1 MVSAVLFEPFPV
13 TDKIFFLWFK
23 SLLVLHKVLL
33 DFCLQK
39 SSISTSCYA
48 RSFVGYTQICLR
60 FPYLD
65 KYSSIN
71 YYLNK
76 QKTESYN
83 QSKGDS
89 SVLHW
94 ASCSAHKNHVIRQIS
109 ARIPRTRY
117 CFSINRPCKQVQCSL
132 ALERALWPLFF
143 IAYFLGRN

>member
-1 MVSAVLFEPFPV
+1 MIEKLNRSSRLVNFLVSAVLFEPFPV
-13 TDKIFFLWFK
+13 TEKIFFLRFK
-23 SLLVLHKVLL
+23 SLLVLHYLLL

-39 SSISTSCYA
+39 SLISTSYYA
-48 RSFVGYTQICLR
+48 RSFVGYTRICLR

-76 QKTESYN
+76 TESCY

-94 ASCSAHKNHVIRQIS
+94 ASCTAHKNHVIRQVS
-109 ARIPRTRY
+109 ARIPRTWC

-132 ALERALWPLFF
+132 ALERA
-143 IAYFLGRN
+143 R